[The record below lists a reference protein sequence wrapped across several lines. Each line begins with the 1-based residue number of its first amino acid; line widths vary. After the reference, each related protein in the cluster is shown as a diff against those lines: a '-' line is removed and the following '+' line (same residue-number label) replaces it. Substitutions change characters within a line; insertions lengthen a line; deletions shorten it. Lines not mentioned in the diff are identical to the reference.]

1 MKWLF
6 CRSAA
11 SAVTARMAA
20 WPLAIFWVLAAVAC
34 SPALNWRS
42 VTLGEHSVT
51 LPCKPDRGQR
61 TVPLGAYSVAMEMVG
76 CEADGALFAVSL
88 VRVPDG
94 VDAGVLQAQWQ
105 AASLQQMR
113 SQPGLQQPLAIA
125 GAPNSAMRAISA
137 QGQGADGRPVQ
148 ARLAWLTTGGEL
160 VQLAVYA
167 PRLTQELTEPF
178 FAGVR
183 LP

>member
-1 MKWLF
+1 
-6 CRSAA
+6 
-11 SAVTARMAA
+11 MAA
-20 WPLAIFWVLAAVAC
+20 RPLAIILVLSAVAC

-42 VTLGEHSVT
+42 VTLGEQNVT

-113 SQPGLQQPLAIA
+113 SQPGLQQPLAVA
-125 GAPNSAMRAISA
+125 GPPNSAMRAISA

-148 ARLAWLTTGGEL
+148 ASLAWLTVGGEL